1 MGADDNVN
9 DGTDSLVLNLE
20 TLTAEYDAILV
31 RYNQAQ
37 VNYIDFL
44 KSASQSGF
52 TSIKGQSFLGTG
64 AISTIP
70 ASTLDLCKASCS
82 NTTTCT
88 GATFNSDTN
97 NCSLKSGTAVPIIGL
112 TNDYAIIP
120 MRQQLLLQL
129 NELNTQLTAKNSAIL
144 ALITDHGAALFSNQA
159 TNRGIKK
166 TELTANYT
174 SLQTERENI
183 QKLIQ
188 EYGDLEK
195 TQIESSLHIDQ
206 NHYWLILLFVIA
218 IIVIYFLTTMS
229 FGTTT
234 NNAEVLIPVQPE
246 GQLGSGTYYFIF
258 GIILVS
264 LVVYYWRIRG
274 F

>member
-1 MGADDNVN
+1 MGANDNVD
-9 DGTDSLVLNLE
+9 DGTNSLVLNLE
-20 TLTAEYDAILV
+20 TLTAEYDAILI

-44 KSASQSGF
+44 KGASQSGF
-52 TSIKGQSFLGTG
+52 TSIKGQTFLGTA
-64 AISTIP
+64 AISTIA

-82 NTTTCT
+82 TTTTCT
-88 GATFNSDTN
+88 GATFNSDTK
-97 NCSLKSGTAVPIIGL
+97 NCLLKSGVAVPIIGL

-129 NELNTQLTAKNSAIL
+129 SELNRQLTAKNSAIL
-144 ALITDHGAALFSNQA
+144 ALITNQGAALFSTQT

-166 TELTANYT
+166 ATLTANYT
-174 SLQTERENI
+174 SLQTERDNI
-183 QKLIQ
+183 QQLIK

-195 TQIESSLHIDQ
+195 TQTESSLHIDQ
-206 NHYWLILLFVIA
+206 NHYWLILFFVIA
-218 IIVIYFLTTMS
+218 IIVIYFLVTMS
-229 FGTTT
+229 FGSTSSTV
-234 NNAEVLIPVQPE
+234 AIPPIQPE
-246 GQLGSGTYYFIF
+246 GQLGSGTYYFVF

-264 LVVYYWRIRG
+264 LVVYYWKIRG